1 MAVFKAVPQKTPAP
15 TGRRGARRWR
25 WRLWL
30 TWGVELLV
38 LVFAVSLGGV
48 SATSLFPTTLQTNH
62 YSAEVRLSALPTFTS
77 TIHSPTSFGDLDL
90 KFTSPYLAPGIDAT
104 VQVRETITSLFNDRR
119 VSIQSLQPSSK
130 EITDALGSGVTQ
142 LGLKFSGGAL

>member
-1 MAVFKAVPQKTPAP
+1 MAVFKAVKTPQGP
-15 TGRRGARRWR
+15 GRRGVRTWR
-25 WRLWL
+25 WRLWV
-30 TWGVELLV
+30 TRGVELLV

-104 VQVRETITSLFNDRR
+104 VQVRETITSLFDQRM
-119 VSIQSLQPSSK
+119 SIQSLQPSS
-130 EITDALGSGVTQ
+130 ESSGAVV
-142 LGLKFSGGAL
+142 GGGVPLPPK

>member
-1 MAVFKAVPQKTPAP
+1 MLGNRAASEGTDR
-15 TGRRGARRWR
+15 TGRRRWR

-30 TWGVELLV
+30 TRGVELLV

-48 SATSLFPTTLQTNH
+48 SATSLFPTILQTNH

-90 KFTSPYLAPGIDAT
+90 KFTSPYPAPGIDAT
-104 VQVRETITSLFNDRR
+104 VQVRETITS
-119 VSIQSLQPSSK
+119 
-130 EITDALGSGVTQ
+130 
-142 LGLKFSGGAL
+142 